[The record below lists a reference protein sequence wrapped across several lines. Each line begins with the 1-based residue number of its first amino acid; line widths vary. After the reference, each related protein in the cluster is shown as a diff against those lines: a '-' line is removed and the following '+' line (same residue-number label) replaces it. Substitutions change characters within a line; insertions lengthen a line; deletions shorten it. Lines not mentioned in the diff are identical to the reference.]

1 MAVRPKDRETDGRRA
16 AASMAA
22 KARER
27 IMLAISGFLE
37 WFFVLLLVALV
48 GATGLFA
55 LFVAA
60 QLFRNPARRNPSRR
74 P

>member
-1 MAVRPKDRETDGRRA
+1 ML
-16 AASMAA
+16 
-22 KARER
+22 
-27 IMLAISGFLE
+27 LAISGFLE

-60 QLFRNPARRNPSRR
+60 QLFRNPARRDPSRR
-74 P
+74 A